1 MKLKHRL
8 SIYSVI
14 LFGIIVLIVSAVV
27 YFSFYAIMEKKE
39 LQSLQN
45 KTLIAAIY
53 YLEED
58 ELSTLEHENIAN
70 QLHRAVSRKN
80 IIVYDSM
87 NRFYNGHMEEDT
99 QISDNFIE
107 RIRQNEVSSLSTQ
120 SYFYNG
126 IFYKDNQ
133 GDFVVIVREPKNEF
147 NELMKSLLHILILV
161 SIIGLLFVYLF
172 SNYLGYIAYEPI
184 IKIINQIKERDTK
197 NFNEPLVL
205 KKSYAEI
212 EDLKITYNHF
222 IDRIAQTFTIQ
233 KNFINYVSHEL
244 RTPITALLGTL
255 EVTDNKTRTVE
266 EYENV
271 IKQLKQYTND
281 LQETLDQMMLLS
293 GAKTNFE
300 FNSIRIDEVVW
311 QVIEN
316 AVMYHQAQINVE
328 IKVENNALLSIQGN
342 EKLLEVALNNLV
354 GNAIK
359 YSDNQPIQIVFI
371 EQNQR
376 LELHIIDQGI
386 GIEESD
392 MKQIK
397 ENFFRGQNT
406 KKYQGKGIG
415 LSMANIILTL
425 HQIDLIIEA
434 NQPKGTLVKL
444 IV

>member
-172 SNYLGYIAYEPI
+172 SNYLVY
-184 IKIINQIKERDTK
+184 
-197 NFNEPLVL
+197 
-205 KKSYAEI
+205 
-212 EDLKITYNHF
+212 
-222 IDRIAQTFTIQ
+222 
-233 KNFINYVSHEL
+233 
-244 RTPITALLGTL
+244 
-255 EVTDNKTRTVE
+255 
-266 EYENV
+266 
-271 IKQLKQYTND
+271 
-281 LQETLDQMMLLS
+281 
-293 GAKTNFE
+293 
-300 FNSIRIDEVVW
+300 IRISIW
-311 QVIEN
+311 
-316 AVMYHQAQINVE
+316 
-328 IKVENNALLSIQGN
+328 NN
-342 EKLLEVALNNLV
+342 
-354 GNAIK
+354 
-359 YSDNQPIQIVFI
+359 
-371 EQNQR
+371 
-376 LELHIIDQGI
+376 
-386 GIEESD
+386 
-392 MKQIK
+392 
-397 ENFFRGQNT
+397 
-406 KKYQGKGIG
+406 
-415 LSMANIILTL
+415 
-425 HQIDLIIEA
+425 
-434 NQPKGTLVKL
+434 
-444 IV
+444 